1 MDTKKYLIP
10 SDISMSQ
17 LVWIIYERDGYLAIA
32 RPLASHGAGGGGG
45 GASRRRRALLVI
57 AGVWA
62 CSAAISFAPIYA
74 GWSTPLPARTLHEAA
89 AISVWPCYAGWFAD
103 RASITL
109 YSDVPADCGLHVN
122 RVYAVVSSATSFYL
136 PLVVMATVP
145 GIIRVG
151 WHGNSSVI
159 AHCHDNHL
167 TGLVRRRLT

>member
-1 MDTKKYLIP
+1 
-10 SDISMSQ
+10 MSQ

-74 GWSTPLPARTLHEAA
+74 GW
-89 AISVWPCYAGWFAD
+89 FAD

-151 WHGNSSVI
+151 WHGNSSII

-167 TGLVRRRLT
+167 TSLVRRRLT